1 MNRPEP
7 TSVTPATLAT
17 MTALRQSIAEAGLTL
32 ADETSTNPRGGVR
45 LTPIQ
50 PAPVEAPTA
59 VRVSWSVHH
68 RLYTDLR
75 RGREALDVLDLM
87 NLALG
92 GVLTALGWDV
102 LSGAPGQPAVVVGQ
116 RAPGPPARGEVRHG

>member
-1 MNRPEP
+1 MDSPDH
-7 TSVTPATLAT
+7 VLTLV
-17 MTALRQSIAEAGLTL
+17 RQSLAEAGLRL
-32 ADETSTNPRGGVR
+32 ADEASANPLGGVL
-45 LTPIQ
+45 LTPIAS
-50 PAPVEAPTA
+50 PPA

-75 RGREALDVLDLM
+75 RGRETLDVLDLM

-102 LSGAPGQPAVVVGQ
+102 LSGAPGQPAVVVG
-116 RAPGPPARGEVRHG
+116 RRTPGQPARGEIRHG

>member
-1 MNRPEP
+1 MNTPE
-7 TSVTPATLAT
+7 TTLT
-17 MTALRQSIAEAGLTL
+17 WLRQSLAEAGLTL

-45 LTPIQ
+45 LTPVQ
-50 PAPVEAPTA
+50 DAPAEVPEA

-68 RLYTDLR
+68 RLYADLR

-102 LSGAPGQPAVVVGQ
+102 LSGAPGQPAVVVG
-116 RAPGPPARGEVRHG
+116 RRTDSPPHRGEVHRG